1 MPSNTDVF
9 RKYPNRFFVET
20 GSLAGEGIQA
30 ALDAGFE
37 KVYSIE
43 LADQLYQRCVDRFRG
58 DDRVGLIHGDS
69 AEKLWA
75 IIEPLDSPITFWLD
89 GHYSGGETAL
99 GSKTSPLMEEL
110 CAIDRHPIRT
120 HTLLI
125 DDMRCWH
132 EEYADIGFGE
142 QQLREQILAIN
153 AGYSFSYETGTNGI
167 DTFVD
172 DILVA
177 RIP

>member
-1 MPSNTDVF
+1 VSSNADVF
-9 RKYPNRFFVET
+9 GKYPNRFFVET
-20 GSLAGEGIQA
+20 GSLAGQGIQA

-43 LADQLYQRCVDRFRG
+43 LAEPLYRRCVARFEG
-58 DDRVGLIHGDS
+58 DARVELILGDS
-69 AEKLWA
+69 AEKLPEL
-75 IIEPLDSPITFWLD
+75 IKRLDCPATFWLD
-89 GHYSGGETAL
+89 GHFSGGETAL

-110 CAIDRHPIRT
+110 RAIGAHSIRT
-120 HTLLI
+120 HTILI

-132 EEYADIGFGE
+132 EDYEEIGFGE
-142 QQLREQILAIN
+142 RQLRNTILAIN
-153 AGYSFSYETGTNGI
+153 PGYVFSYETGTNGI

-177 RIP
+177 RVP